1 LQAEINQD
9 VVEILD
15 GIESHDMFRFGKVRS
30 AREKELRD
38 LTMSLFRPKSAGRN
52 LRGKGKSTVLEAR
65 KMRSVNQGSS
75 AAP

>member
-38 LTMSLFRPKSAGRN
+38 PDDVFIQAEERRQEL
-52 LRGKGKSTVLEAR
+52 AR
-65 KMRSVNQGSS
+65 
-75 AAP
+75 